1 VSGFAA
7 VVPVGGG
14 GVDPEVVQR
23 MARLLARR
31 GPDGQRIEMLD
42 GCGLAHSRLLTGD
55 RPQPAQGPFSLDAR
69 LHVVCDARLDDR
81 GDLARALRAA
91 GEPADA
97 LAPAAE
103 MIARAYRAWGPACVE
118 RLVGDFAFALW
129 DAPRRRLFCARDP
142 LGVKPFYH
150 AAAPGAFVCS
160 NTLDCVLLHPGVSA
174 ALDELAVADFLVHT
188 AQMDAER
195 TIRRAVRALPPGHRL
210 RVEDGRVHVERYW
223 HLPVDEPL
231 RYRRVGEYA
240 DHFEE
245 IFATAVRERTPPGG
259 VGVLMSGGHDS
270 PAVAAMAVAALRGT
284 TADVKAEVETGVR
297 AFTAHSSGLFREEEG
312 RYAAMAA
319 EVLGIPVTWHDV
331 DRYRAFERFGADPR
345 MERPEP
351 VPAPFL
357 AATVDQ
363 WLQAAGHARVLL
375 TGYGGD
381 AVLRET
387 PSRLTRLAAGGHLL
401 RAAVEAAQYARH
413 HGRLPRPGVRTW
425 LRRDGAEPTTPIPE
439 WIDPA
444 FARRV
449 DLAGRVAAQA
459 SASPASLSSGAPHP
473 LRPEACEMIAGPL
486 WPHLFA
492 THDPGATGI
501 PLEIRY
507 PFFDVRL
514 IRFLLSIPPA
524 QWYNDKGLLRIAMR
538 GRLPAPLLRRPK
550 TPLPQDPVR
559 VRREAHGDAWLGGR
573 TLGPEVEPYV
583 DIARVPAITGGRAPG
598 DGHPLWLNL
607 RPLSLSVW
615 LRQQGA
621 GSEP

>member
-1 VSGFAA
+1 M
-7 VVPVGGG
+7 
-14 GVDPEVVQR
+14 ER
-23 MARLLARR
+23 MAALLARR
-31 GPDGQRIEMLD
+31 GPDGHRSLVLD
-42 GCGLAHSRLLTGD
+42 GCGLAHALLLTGD
-55 RPQPAQGPFSLDAR
+55 RPEPAPGPFSLDEQ
-69 LHVVCDARLDDR
+69 LHLVCDARLDGR
-81 GDLARALRAA
+81 GELAQALRAA
-91 GEPADA
+91 GEPADE
-97 LAPAAE
+97 LAPSAE
-103 MIARAYRAWGPACVE
+103 LIARAYRAWGPACVE

-150 AAAPGAFVCS
+150 AAAPDAFICS
-160 NTLDCVLLHPGVSA
+160 NTLGCVLLHPGIDVEV
-174 ALDELAVADFLVHT
+174 DEVAIADFLVHT
-188 AQMDAER
+188 AQVDAER
-195 TIRRAVRALPPGHRL
+195 TIRRAVRALAPGHRL
-210 RVEDGRVHVERYW
+210 WVEDGRVHVERYW
-223 HLPVDEPL
+223 RLPVDEPL
-231 RYRRVGEYA
+231 RYRRVGDYVE
-240 DHFEE
+240 HFVDL
-245 IFATAVRERTPPGG
+245 FATAVRERTPPGG

-270 PAVAAMAVAALRGT
+270 PAVAAMAVEALRDS
-284 TADVKAEVETGVR
+284 ADAGAGVR
-297 AFTAHSSGLFREEEG
+297 AFTAHSRGLFREEEG

-319 EVLGIPVTWHDV
+319 DALGIPVTWLDV
-331 DRYRAFERFGADPR
+331 DPYRAFERFGADPR

-375 TGYGGD
+375 TGFGGD

-387 PSRLTRLAAGGHLL
+387 PSRLTRLVASGHLL
-401 RAAVEAAQYARH
+401 RAALEAARYVRH
-413 HGRLPRPGVRTW
+413 HGRIPRPGVRTW
-425 LRRDGAEPTTPIPE
+425 LARGAPPSPAEIPA
-439 WIDPA
+439 WIDRG

-459 SASPASLSSGAPHP
+459 SASPAFLSSDAPHP

-492 THDPGATGI
+492 TQDPGATGI

-524 QWYNDKGLLRIAMR
+524 QWYNDKGLLRVAMR

-559 VRREAHGDAWLGGR
+559 VRRDAHGGGWLGGR
-573 TLGPEVEPYV
+573 TLGAEVEPWV
-583 DIARVPAITGGRAPG
+583 DVARVPAITGGRAPG

-615 LRQQGA
+615 LTQQGVEA
-621 GSEP
+621 AP